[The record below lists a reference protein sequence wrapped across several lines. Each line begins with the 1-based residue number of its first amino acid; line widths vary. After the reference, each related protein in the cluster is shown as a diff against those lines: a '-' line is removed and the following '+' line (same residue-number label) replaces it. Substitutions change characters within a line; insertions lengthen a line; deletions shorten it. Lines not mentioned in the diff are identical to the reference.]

1 MLTPFLPSVANRKT
15 AELCKQADDLV
26 MASAGLSAG
35 LHSNVLAEI
44 RRVTQLVNNYYS
56 NLIESEGT
64 HPVDIYRAM
73 LNDFSQQTD
82 QKNKQHLA
90 LAYAQAQD
98 FVYASKADFSQLDT
112 ILAIHRAFYS
122 SQHILDSHR
131 FVVDTQGNRH
141 PVVAGQLRTGFV
153 KIGTHIAPVADD
165 LTSLF
170 EAFHQHYQFMPN
182 DLMYQKIIK
191 VFAAHHR
198 FMFIHPFLDGNGR
211 TGRLMTDGMLNQ
223 LFPSSYGLW
232 SLSRG
237 LARNS
242 DAYKQWLARAD
253 QIRQGALD
261 GRGQRSEIGLIEF
274 IQFMISTAKDQVD
287 YMTSMLNLSELHSR
301 LKHFVALSQNNAL
314 FGMTIPLEM
323 IKLIPVLLVDGCVQK
338 ADVASLMGC
347 SERKARSVVKQLV
360 EARLL
365 YDESKFAPLSLRLP
379 EQGLPYIF
387 PELIPFLTPT
397 ST

>member
-1 MLTPFLPSVANRKT
+1 MLTPFLPSVENRKA
-15 AELCKQADDLV
+15 AELYKQADDLV
-26 MASAGLSAG
+26 MACSGLSAG
-35 LHSNVLAEI
+35 LHGNVLAEI

-98 FVYASKADFSQLDT
+98 FVYASSADFSRLDN
-112 ILAIHRAFYS
+112 ILAIHRVFYG

-131 FVVDTQGNRH
+131 FVIDAQGNQH
-141 PVVAGQLRTGFV
+141 PVLAGQLRTRLV
-153 KIGTHIAPVADD
+153 EIGTHIAPPVDT
-165 LTSLF
+165 LTALF
-170 EAFHQHYQFMPN
+170 ERFHDHYQYLPN

-223 LFPSSYGLW
+223 IFPNSYGLW

-237 LARNS
+237 LARKS
-242 DAYKQWLARAD
+242 EAYKQWLARAD
-253 QIRQGALD
+253 QIRQGAMD
-261 GRGQRSEIGLIEF
+261 GRGQRSELGLIEF

-287 YMTSMLNLSELHSR
+287 YMASMLNLSELHSR
-301 LKHFVALSQNNAL
+301 LKHFVTLSQNNDL

-338 ADVASLMGC
+338 SDVADLMAC

-360 EARLL
+360 ELGFL
-365 YDESKFAPLSLRLP
+365 YNDSKFSPLTLRLP
-379 EQGLPYIF
+379 ERGLPYIF
-387 PELIPFLTPT
+387 PELIPFLAPKTN
-397 ST
+397 